1 MNKAQS
7 NFCLLCVTL
16 CWSTEVILLKNI
28 PTEIPSIAITAMTNF
43 IGCVI
48 LIAIFF
54 KKIFQPLAKRQLLR
68 VAGLGV
74 LNMAYNLLML
84 FGLQYLNVSTGIFTL
99 SMTTVVLPVLLLLKR
114 QKIRVHTWVGV
125 GLILTGILLAV
136 NLHADWSQLPGVGIM
151 LVVCLLRAWYIIK
164 LNEAAKEMEPIQLSA
179 FILGVVAVLS
189 FVIWLFIEPR
199 TVFALPYSTEML
211 SSIFVY
217 SYFICAFA
225 TVINIFAQKQASAR
239 TASVIYSLEIVFS
252 TIFSATLPA
261 ILVDRITLTPTLIIG
276 CVLVAVG
283 ALLSEFD
290 VTGLV
295 SSLKRRRCA

>member
-1 MNKAQS
+1 MNKIQS
-7 NFCLLCVTL
+7 NFCLFCVTL

-28 PTEIPSIAITAMTNF
+28 PAEIPSISITAMTNF
-43 IGCVI
+43 IGCLI

-54 KKIFQPLAKRQLLR
+54 KKIFRPITKKNLLR
-68 VAGLGV
+68 VAGLGI
-74 LNMAYNLLML
+74 LNMTYNLLML

-99 SMTTVVLPVLLLLKR
+99 SMTTVVLPVLLLLRR
-114 QKIRVHTWVGV
+114 QKIRINTWLGV
-125 GLILTGILLAV
+125 GLILIGILLAV
-136 NLHADWSQLPGVGIM
+136 NLHTDLSQLPGIGIM

-179 FILGVVAVLS
+179 LILGVVAVLS
-189 FVIWLFIEPR
+189 FLIWLFIEPR
-199 TVFALPYSTEML
+199 TVFALSYSSEML

-252 TIFSATLPA
+252 TIFSATLPP
-261 ILVDRITLTPTLIIG
+261 ILVDRIILTPSLVIG
-276 CVLVAVG
+276 CVLVALG
-283 ALLSEFD
+283 AFLSEFD
-290 VTGLV
+290 ATAFVV
-295 SSLKRRRCA
+295 AWKRRWSA

>member
-1 MNKAQS
+1 MNKTQS

-54 KKIFQPLAKRQLLR
+54 KKIFRPLAKRQFLR
-68 VAGLGV
+68 VTGLGV

-114 QKIRVHTWVGV
+114 QKIRVNTWVGV

-136 NLHADWSQLPGVGIM
+136 NLHADWSQLPGIGIM

-179 FILGVVAVLS
+179 LILGVVAVLS
-189 FVIWLFIEPR
+189 FVVWLFIEPR

-261 ILVDRITLTPTLIIG
+261 ILVDRITLTPSLVLG
-276 CVLVAVG
+276 CVLVALG

-290 VTGLV
+290 VSGLV
-295 SSLKRRRCA
+295 TAWKRRRSA

>member
-295 SSLKRRRCA
+295 SSWKRRRCA

>member
-28 PTEIPSIAITAMTNF
+28 PAEIPSIAITAMTNF

-54 KKIFQPLAKRQLLR
+54 KKIFQSLAKRQLLR

-114 QKIRVHTWVGV
+114 RKSASI
-125 GLILTGILLAV
+125 
-136 NLHADWSQLPGVGIM
+136 PGWEW
-151 LVVCLLRAWYIIK
+151 A
-164 LNEAAKEMEPIQLSA
+164 
-179 FILGVVAVLS
+179 
-189 FVIWLFIEPR
+189 
-199 TVFALPYSTEML
+199 
-211 SSIFVY
+211 
-217 SYFICAFA
+217 
-225 TVINIFAQKQASAR
+225 
-239 TASVIYSLEIVFS
+239 
-252 TIFSATLPA
+252 
-261 ILVDRITLTPTLIIG
+261 
-276 CVLVAVG
+276 
-283 ALLSEFD
+283 
-290 VTGLV
+290 
-295 SSLKRRRCA
+295 